1 MLSFNVSTRQVSEL
15 TVFLTGF
22 EDAEDSLPPK
32 RELDKKDPKMPR
44 VATKEPENSG
54 NDGIPVLANNKI
66 EDTGSDISDAEEA
79 GYCDDSS
86 TDDIYIR
93 MKLEPIKDREL
104 KNLYNNT
111 DEVSI
116 GIKTIDLTSVLL
128 QQ

>member
-1 MLSFNVSTRQVSEL
+1 MQSFEVSVRQVSEL
-15 TVFLTGF
+15 PGFLSAA

-32 RELDKKDPKMPR
+32 RKLDKKDLKVPR
-44 VATKEPENSG
+44 VATKEPQHSG
-54 NDGIPVLANNKI
+54 NDGNPVLANKKI
-66 EDTGSDISDAEEA
+66 EDTESDISDGEEA

-86 TDDIYIR
+86 TDNIYIS

-111 DEVSI
+111 DEVGI

>member
-1 MLSFNVSTRQVSEL
+1 MQCFKDSPKQL
-15 TVFLTGF
+15 TIFIDFLLIV
-22 EDAEDSLPPK
+22 DDVEDSVPPN
-32 RELDKKDPKMPR
+32 KKNDQ
-44 VATKEPENSG
+44 EPPPIARKKPEKSR
-54 NDGIPVLANNKI
+54 NDGNPVLANKKT
-66 EDTGSDISDAEEA
+66 EDTGSDISDGEEA

-86 TDDIYIR
+86 TDNIYIR

>member
-1 MLSFNVSTRQVSEL
+1 MSIEVSVSKSADFLSAV
-15 TVFLTGF
+15 

-32 RELDKKDPKMPR
+32 RELHKKDPKVPR
-44 VATKEPENSG
+44 VATKELENSG
-54 NDGIPVLANNKI
+54 NEGNPVLTNEKT
-66 EDTGSDISDAEEA
+66 EDTGSDISDGEEA

-86 TDDIYIR
+86 TDNIYIR

>member
-1 MLSFNVSTRQVSEL
+1 MQSFEVSVRQVSEL
-15 TVFLTGF
+15 PDFLSAA

-32 RELDKKDPKMPR
+32 RELDKEDPKMPR
-44 VATKEPENSG
+44 VATKEPESFG
-54 NDGIPVLANNKI
+54 NEENPVRANKKV
-66 EDTGSDISDAEEA
+66 EETESDISDGEEA
-79 GYCDDSS
+79 GYCNDSS

-116 GIKTIDLTSVLL
+116 GIKAIDLTSVLL

>member
-1 MLSFNVSTRQVSEL
+1 MQCFKILLKQLAIFIDILLIGDDV
-15 TVFLTGF
+15 
-22 EDAEDSLPPK
+22 EDSVPPN
-32 RELDKKDPKMPR
+32 REDDEESPPIAGKK
-44 VATKEPENSG
+44 PEKSG
-54 NDGIPVLANNKI
+54 NDGKSVPENKKI
-66 EDTGSDISDAEEA
+66 EDTGSDISDGEGAR
-79 GYCDDSS
+79 YCDDSS

-93 MKLEPIKDREL
+93 MRLEPTEDIEL